1 GVVARVLVIHWP
13 DDLTQWYII
22 CVFEFFFLLVRGAT
36 RSTLFPYTTLF
47 RSRRVGREAPSFG
60 VRWLPPWK
68 ICGRSLL
75 RPWRARIVERLL
87 EWQAGGTKGQPKRY
101 DRCTTRRQSV
111 SRRNESSPFLLDG
124 EMGNSG

>member
-1 GVVARVLVIHWP
+1 MYMRRSRYVMLLGVGWPCWSPHAVREEPAKARPAPAAL
-13 DDLTQWYII
+13 
-22 CVFEFFFLLVRGAT
+22 R
-36 RSTLFPYTTLF
+36 RN
-47 RSRRVGREAPSFG
+47 SRRVGREAPSFG

-124 EMGNSG
+124 EMGYSG